1 MNKQKAILKILF
13 FISFTFLY
21 PQEKDFEK
29 SISETEQQIEALKKA
44 INKNNNEINTLK
56 TKAQKTDKILSI
68 TKKNIQDS
76 TNLIKAYDK
85 KINLYNKQ
93 STNLKN
99 AIIANNNEMELIK
112 QQYAERSI
120 SLYKKKN
127 QDLRGLIF
135 NSNSLNQMV
144 YRIKYYNIISDLNQ
158 KTINKLQTS
167 QFYNKKKNEDIKAL
181 LEDVDRNKR
190 LKNQELQSLDK
201 KKKYQER
208 LLSQLKQEQVSIKQ
222 EIQKQTNQINAL
234 EALRKNII
242 EAKKKYDSEQ
252 LAKLKTIKT
261 DIRKYKGELIWPVQG
276 RISKGFGPQWNPKL
290 NTTLDNPGIDI
301 TAKSTTPVKSVFDG
315 LVTTITFISGYG
327 TTVII
332 DHDNGYFTV
341 FTHLENLL
349 ISENMLVKEGQEIGF
364 VSNNNIIH
372 FEIWGNNQK
381 LNPTKWIK
389 NGYK

>member
-29 SISETEQQIEALKKA
+29 SISETEQQIQALKNA
-44 INKNNNEINTLK
+44 INKNNNESNTLK
-56 TKAQKTDKILSI
+56 TKAQQTNKILSI
-68 TKKNIQDS
+68 TKRNIQDS

-99 AIIANNNEMELIK
+99 AIISNNNEMELIK

-181 LEDVDRNKR
+181 LEDVDRNKG

-261 DIRKYKGELIWPVQG
+261 DIRKYKGQLIWPVQG
-276 RISKGFGPQWNPKL
+276 KISKGFGPQWNPKL

-301 TAKSTTPVKSVFDG
+301 TAKSTTPVQSVFDG

>member
-167 QFYNKKKNEDIKAL
+167 QFYNKKKNEDIKTL
-181 LEDVDRNKR
+181 LEDVDRNKG

>member
-167 QFYNKKKNEDIKAL
+167 QFYNKKKNEDIKNL
-181 LEDVDRNKR
+181 LEDVDRNKG

-276 RISKGFGPQWNPKL
+276 SISKGFGPQWNPKL

>member
-1 MNKQKAILKILF
+1 MNKQKAILKIFF

-29 SISETEQQIEALKKA
+29 SISDTEQQIEALKKA
-44 INKNNNEINTLK
+44 INKNNNEINSLK
-56 TKAQKTDKILSI
+56 TKAQQTNKILSI

-76 TNLIKAYDK
+76 TNLIKAYDR

-93 STNLKN
+93 SKNLKN

-112 QQYAERSI
+112 KQYAERSI

-167 QFYNKKKNEDIKAL
+167 QFYNKKKNQEIVAL
-181 LEDVDRNKR
+181 LEGVDRNKG
-190 LKNQELQSLDK
+190 LKNQELKSLDK
-201 KKKYQER
+201 KKKYQEK
-208 LLSQLKQEQVSIKQ
+208 LLSELKKEQVSISQ
-222 EIQKQTNQINAL
+222 EIQKQTTQINSL
-234 EALRKNII
+234 ESLRKNII

-252 LAKLKTIKT
+252 LAKLRTIKT
-261 DIRKYKGELIWPVQG
+261 DIRKYKGELIWPVEG
-276 RISKGFGPQWNPKL
+276 KISKAFGPQWNPKL

-301 TAKSTTPVKSVFDG
+301 SAKSTAPVKSVFDG

-372 FEIWGNNQK
+372 FEIWGNNKK
-381 LNPTKWIK
+381 LNPAQWIK

>member
-29 SISETEQQIEALKKA
+29 SISETEQQIQALKNA

-56 TKAQKTDKILSI
+56 TKAQQTNKILSI
-68 TKKNIQDS
+68 TKRNIQDS

-181 LEDVDRNKR
+181 LEDVDRNKG

-222 EIQKQTNQINAL
+222 EIQKQTNQINTL

-261 DIRKYKGELIWPVQG
+261 DIRKYKGQLIWPVQG
-276 RISKGFGPQWNPKL
+276 KISKGFGPQWNPKL

-301 TAKSTTPVKSVFDG
+301 TAKSTTPVQSVFDG

>member
-21 PQEKDFEK
+21 PQEKDFKK
-29 SISETEQQIEALKKA
+29 SISETEKQIEELKKA
-44 INKNNNEINTLK
+44 INKNNNEIDTLK
-56 TKAQKTDKILSI
+56 TKAQQTNKILSI
-68 TKKNIQDS
+68 TKKNIQNS

-181 LEDVDRNKR
+181 LEDVDRNKG

-201 KKKYQER
+201 KKKYQEK

-261 DIRKYKGELIWPVQG
+261 DIRKYKGQLIWPVQG
-276 RISKGFGPQWNPKL
+276 KISKGFGPQWNPKL

-301 TAKSTTPVKSVFDG
+301 TAKSTTPVQSVFDG

>member
-29 SISETEQQIEALKKA
+29 SISETEQQIQALKNA

-56 TKAQKTDKILSI
+56 TKAQQTNKILSI
-68 TKKNIQDS
+68 TKRNIQDS

-167 QFYNKKKNEDIKAL
+167 QFYNKKKNEEIRGL
-181 LEDVDRNKR
+181 LEDVDRNKG

-261 DIRKYKGELIWPVQG
+261 DIRKYKGQLIWPVQG
-276 RISKGFGPQWNPKL
+276 KISKGFGPQWNPKL

-301 TAKSTTPVKSVFDG
+301 TAKSTTPVQSVFDG

>member
-167 QFYNKKKNEDIKAL
+167 QFYNNKKNEDIKNL
-181 LEDVDRNKR
+181 LEDVDRNKG

>member
-1 MNKQKAILKILF
+1 MNKQKAILKIFF

-29 SISETEQQIEALKKA
+29 SISDTEQQIEALKKA
-44 INKNNNEINTLK
+44 INKNNNEINSLK
-56 TKAQKTDKILSI
+56 TKAQQTNKILSI

-76 TNLIKAYDK
+76 TNLIKAYDR

-93 STNLKN
+93 SKNLKN
-99 AIIANNNEMELIK
+99 AIITNNNEMELIK
-112 QQYAERSI
+112 KQYAERSI

-167 QFYNKKKNEDIKAL
+167 QFYNKKKNQEIVAL
-181 LEDVDRNKR
+181 LEDVDRNKG
-190 LKNQELQSLDK
+190 LKNQEIKSLDK
-201 KKKYQER
+201 KKRYQEK
-208 LLSQLKQEQVSIKQ
+208 LLSELKKEQVSISQ
-222 EIQKQTNQINAL
+222 EIQKQTTQINAL
-234 EALRKNII
+234 ESLRKNII

-252 LAKLKTIKT
+252 LAKLRTIKT
-261 DIRKYKGELIWPVQG
+261 DIRKYKGELIWPVEG
-276 RISKGFGPQWNPKL
+276 KISKAFGPQWNPKL

-301 TAKSTTPVKSVFDG
+301 SAKSTAPVKSVFDG

-372 FEIWGNNQK
+372 FEIWGNNKK
-381 LNPTKWIK
+381 LNPAQWIK

>member
-1 MNKQKAILKILF
+1 MNKQKTILKILF

-29 SISETEQQIEALKKA
+29 SISETEQQIQALKNA

-56 TKAQKTDKILSI
+56 TKAQQTNKILSI
-68 TKKNIQDS
+68 TKRNIQDS

-167 QFYNKKKNEDIKAL
+167 QFYNKKKNEDIKNL
-181 LEDVDRNKR
+181 LEDVDRNKG

-301 TAKSTTPVKSVFDG
+301 TAKSTTPVQSVFDG

>member
-167 QFYNKKKNEDIKAL
+167 QFYNKKKNEDIKNL
-181 LEDVDRNKR
+181 LEDVDRNKG

>member
-29 SISETEQQIEALKKA
+29 SISETEQQIQALKNA

-56 TKAQKTDKILSI
+56 TKAQQTNKILSI
-68 TKKNIQDS
+68 TKRNIQDS

-181 LEDVDRNKR
+181 LEDVDRNKG

-252 LAKLKTIKT
+252 LAKLRTIKT
-261 DIRKYKGELIWPVQG
+261 DIRKYKGELIWPVEG
-276 RISKGFGPQWNPKL
+276 KISKAFGPQWNPKL

-301 TAKSTTPVKSVFDG
+301 SAKSTAPVKSVFDG

-372 FEIWGNNQK
+372 FEIWGNNKK
-381 LNPTKWIK
+381 LNPAQWIK

>member
-1 MNKQKAILKILF
+1 MNKQKAILKIFF

-29 SISETEQQIEALKKA
+29 SISDTEQQIEALKKA
-44 INKNNNEINTLK
+44 INKNNNEINSLK
-56 TKAQKTDKILSI
+56 TKAQQTNKILSI

-76 TNLIKAYDK
+76 TNLIKAYDR

-93 STNLKN
+93 SKNLKN

-112 QQYAERSI
+112 KQYAERSI

-167 QFYNKKKNEDIKAL
+167 QFYNKKKNQEIVAL
-181 LEDVDRNKR
+181 LEDVDRNKG
-190 LKNQELQSLDK
+190 LKNQEIKSLDK
-201 KKKYQER
+201 KKRYQEK
-208 LLSQLKQEQVSIKQ
+208 LLSELKKEQVSISQ
-222 EIQKQTNQINAL
+222 EIQKQTTQINAL
-234 EALRKNII
+234 ESLRKNII

-261 DIRKYKGELIWPVQG
+261 DIRKYKGELIWPVEG
-276 RISKGFGPQWNPKL
+276 KISKAFGPQWNPKL

-301 TAKSTTPVKSVFDG
+301 SAKSTAPVKSVFDG

-372 FEIWGNNQK
+372 FEIWGNNKK
-381 LNPTKWIK
+381 LNPAQWIK